1 MADGSGGPASEQ
13 RPPARVVG
21 LHHVQVV
28 VPAGSE
34 ERVRGYYG
42 GVLGLP
48 EIEQPPAIAARGGV
62 WFAAGE
68 QELHVGVEE
77 PFRPARKAHPCFLVA
92 DLDAVA
98 EAVESAGGEVRW
110 DEQIPGVRRF
120 HTDDLFG
127 NRVEVRQA
135 D

>member
-1 MADGSGGPASEQ
+1 MADGSGGLAREQ
-13 RPPARVVG
+13 SAPARVVG

-28 VPAGSE
+28 VPAGTE

-42 GVLGLP
+42 GVLGMP
-48 EIEQPPAIAARGGV
+48 EIPQPPAIAARGGV
-62 WFAAGE
+62 WFAVGD

-77 PFRPARKAHPCFLVA
+77 PFRPALKAHPCFLVA
-92 DLDAVA
+92 DVDAAGEAVA
-98 EAVESAGGEVRW
+98 ADGGEVRW

-120 HTDDLFG
+120 HTDDPFG

-135 D
+135 G